1 MKYSSLGT
9 DIMEIIKDKMNQE
22 DSNNS
27 KKRNKSK
34 ATTTTIVKEAIDII
48 SWVDLFHFNA
58 LRVVGSEEMENS
70 ILINLRNDYLTYIL
84 EISKDGKLFDMKEND
99 NNFYFHFSLKKAN
112 IDNQPNISLSY
123 EYYNDIIRINGNYYE
138 YIVSYYEN
146 IPKILSKDMVESQL
160 QGFQS
165 DKEDRKVYATAVP
178 SKYTSQRQINE
189 ALDMADEMKKRLEK
203 SKYRKFPR

>member
-27 KKRNKSK
+27 KNRNKSK

>member
-178 SKYTSQRQINE
+178 IKYTSKRQINE